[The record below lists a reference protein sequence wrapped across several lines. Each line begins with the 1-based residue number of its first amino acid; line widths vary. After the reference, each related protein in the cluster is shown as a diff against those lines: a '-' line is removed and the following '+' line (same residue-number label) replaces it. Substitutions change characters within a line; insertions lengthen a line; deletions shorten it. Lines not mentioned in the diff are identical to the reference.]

1 MRLSSRPS
9 GLLLTR
15 SLRHEEPTRMSHP
28 TNESGNTA
36 QATSSSGF
44 KYFVPGLIVGFI
56 VGGVVGVL
64 LPEFA
69 DRGGPRLEAP
79 LGTGQ
84 PRIHDEESKMRESEL
99 PEPSAEPG
107 DQTSETPVGS

>member
-1 MRLSSRPS
+1 
-9 GLLLTR
+9 
-15 SLRHEEPTRMSHP
+15 MSHP

-79 LGTGQ
+79 RGTGQ
-84 PRIHDEESKMRESEL
+84 PRIHDEESKMRESEV
-99 PEPSAEPG
+99 PQAPSGSDE
-107 DQTSETPVGS
+107 QTSETPVGS